1 MKHELGLLWIPVG
14 FLLMIGVVAALFL
27 TVVPS

>member
-1 MKHELGLLWIPVG
+1 MKHELGLLWIPLG
-14 FLLMIGVVAALFL
+14 FLLVIGVVAALFL